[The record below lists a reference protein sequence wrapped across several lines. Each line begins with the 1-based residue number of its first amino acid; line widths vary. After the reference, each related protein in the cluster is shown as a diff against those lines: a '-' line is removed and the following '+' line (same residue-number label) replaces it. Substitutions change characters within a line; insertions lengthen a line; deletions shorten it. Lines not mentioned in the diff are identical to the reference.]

1 MLIFV
6 IRCSNIKNSI
16 RGNIII
22 MGREI
27 CMNNTNEKKIYRFI
41 EQLVKIFSIL
51 ILALLGGLS
60 FFFQSRVS
68 MDGQTMEKVTFHNN
82 SAFVYLFLVCI
93 IVSLIFIRNRIKQL
107 SPKSIY
113 SVFAIIFVFFGI
125 ILALGVST
133 DLRADALEIYKSVKA
148 FSSGDF
154 SALEQ
159 GNYVYHYPHQLGMIT
174 YEWIM
179 LKIVNNVEILFL
191 ANLVFALLNNYVL
204 GQISGLLFDSQL
216 AQNIT
221 LILSFLFL
229 PQFFFI
235 VFAYGTIPGFSML
248 LLALYCQLRFLKE
261 HRKKFFVLF
270 IIFSCISCL
279 LKNNY
284 LIGVLAASAFFA
296 FYALKER
303 KIRFILYIIVT
314 LSLVSLSGK
323 ILNWSYENISGQEV
337 SGGEPKTLWIAMG
350 LRDESDKLGGWYD
363 RYNWE
368 TFEEVNYDEKAAD
381 LKAKESIKNSI
392 NRFAND
398 LGYEFDYFKDKI
410 ETTWCDPL
418 FQSIWSGPLEDCGQT
433 LNDQSLKRIYSEGT
447 IHKFIRD
454 YCTTFIFVIMGFKE
468 RNTGELLTGIIFL
481 IGGFIFHLF
490 WETKSQY
497 VYPYVF
503 ILIPYSSYTIVRI
516 LDKLNFIM
524 GKRRKDDETSSLYSD
539 TVL

>member
-1 MLIFV
+1 
-6 IRCSNIKNSI
+6 
-16 RGNIII
+16 

-41 EQLVKIFSIL
+41 EQFVKIFAIL

-60 FFFQSRVS
+60 LFFQSRVS
-68 MDGQTMEKVTFHNN
+68 MDKQTMEKVTFHNN

-93 IVSLIFIRNRIKQL
+93 IVLVILIRNRIKQL

-113 SVFAIIFVFFGI
+113 SVFVIVFVFFGI
-125 ILALGVST
+125 ILALGVGT

-154 SALEQ
+154 SALEK
-159 GNYVYHYPHQLGMIT
+159 GNYVYHYPYQLGMIT

-179 LKIVNNVEILFL
+179 LKFVNNIEILFF
-191 ANLVFALLNNYVL
+191 ANLMFVLLNNYML
-204 GQISGLLFDSQL
+204 GQISGLLFNSQL
-216 AQNIT
+216 VQNIT

-248 LLALYCQLRFLKE
+248 LLAFYCQLRFLKE
-261 HRKKFFVLF
+261 HRGKFLVLF
-270 IIFSCISCL
+270 IIFSCISCM
-279 LKNNY
+279 LKSNY
-284 LIGVLAASAFFA
+284 LIGILAASALFV
-296 FYALKER
+296 FYTLKER

-314 LSLVSLSGK
+314 LSLVLLSGK
-323 ILNWSYENISGQEV
+323 ILNWSYENISGKEV
-337 SGGEPKTLWIAMG
+337 SGGEPKILWIAMG

-363 RYNWE
+363 RYNWN
-368 TFEEVNYDEKAAD
+368 TYEEANYDEKTAD
-381 LKAKESIKNSI
+381 FEAKKSIKNSI
-392 NRFAND
+392 NRFANNP
-398 LGYEFDYFKDKI
+398 GYAFDFFQDKI
-410 ETTWCDPL
+410 ESTWCDPL
-418 FQSIWSGPLEDCGQT
+418 FQSIWSGPLEDCGQN

-447 IHKFIRD
+447 IHKLIRD
-454 YCTTFIFVIMGFKE
+454 YCSALLILIYIATFIFVIMVFKE
-468 RNTGELLTGIIFL
+468 KNIGELLTGIIFL

-503 ILIPYSSYTIVRI
+503 MLIPYSSYTIVRI
-516 LDKLNFIM
+516 LNKSNFIM
-524 GKRRKDDETSSLYSD
+524 GKRRRKDDETSSLYSD